1 MGTDNEGVS
10 MSESG
15 VPELPDSR
23 IDVENRAG
31 VWVLSLHGEHDLAT
45 QPSLREQL
53 QHVRAAG
60 GPIVVDLSPTTFVDS
75 TIIGALIE
83 SAADLEPN
91 EPGVFAVT
99 PPGSAARRLCDLVG
113 LGDALPVHDDL
124 VSAIDTA
131 RMAGSGEAAP

>member
-1 MGTDNEGVS
+1 MGTERKVF

-15 VPELPDSR
+15 VPGLPDSR

-45 QPSLREQL
+45 EPSLREQL
-53 QHVRAAG
+53 HHVRVAR

-75 TIIGALIE
+75 TIIGTLLECAT
-83 SAADLEPN
+83 DLEPS
-91 EPGVFAVT
+91 EPGVFAVA
-99 PPGSAARRLCDLVG
+99 PPGSAARRLADLVR

-124 VSAIDTA
+124 AAAIDMA
-131 RMAGSGEAAP
+131 RMSGGGEAS

>member
-1 MGTDNEGVS
+1 MGTERKVS

-15 VPELPDSR
+15 LPGVPDSR

-53 QHVRAAG
+53 GHVRAAG
-60 GPIVVDLSPTTFVDS
+60 GPIVVDLSPTAFVDS
-75 TIIGALIE
+75 TIIGALVE
-83 SAADLEPN
+83 CATSLQPS

-113 LGDALPVHDDL
+113 LGDALPMHDDL
-124 VSAIDTA
+124 AAAIDTA
-131 RMAGSGEAAP
+131 RMADGGGAS

>member
-1 MGTDNEGVS
+1 

-15 VPELPDSR
+15 VPDPSDGR

-60 GPIVVDLSPTTFVDS
+60 GAIVVDLTPATFVDS
-75 TIIGALIE
+75 TIIGAL
-83 SAADLEPN
+83 LECAT
-91 EPGVFAVT
+91 EPDPGEAGVFVVA
-99 PPGSAARRLCDLVG
+99 PPGAAARRLADLVR

-124 VSAIDTA
+124 VTGIDAA
-131 RMAGSGEAAP
+131 RMAGGGDPA

>member
-1 MGTDNEGVS
+1 

-15 VPELPDSR
+15 VPGLPDSR

-53 QHVRAAG
+53 RHVRTAG

-75 TIIGALIE
+75 TIIGALLE
-83 SAADLEPN
+83 SATGLEAT
-91 EPGVFAVT
+91 EPGVFAIA
-99 PPGSAARRLCDLVG
+99 PPGSPARRLADLVR
-113 LGDALPVHDDL
+113 LGDAVPVYDDMAA
-124 VSAIDTA
+124 AIDTA
-131 RMAGSGEAAP
+131 RMTGGAD